1 MVTTKRLDEVRFVL
15 WGVLFLNLVVAFS
28 KLGYGLFTATLS
40 LQADGCH
47 SLFDGISNVVGL
59 VGMRVASAPPDRE
72 HPYGHKKFESLAA
85 AAIGLMLVGT
95 CVYLLVRASEA
106 FGAGSA
112 PQVTEVSFAI
122 MIMTMLVNASIAAW
136 ERSKGKALQSE
147 ILLADSRHTASDVLV
162 SLSVIVGLVGI
173 RFGYAVIDPIIAIL
187 IAMIIAWIAWTVL
200 RDVAPTFSDRRRLDP
215 ESVKMVAESIAG
227 VTEAHHIR
235 TRGLPHHIFVD
246 LSIHVG
252 SNISIDRAHG
262 IAHEV
267 EDALRA
273 HFREVQDVLVHI
285 EPEGHD

>member
-15 WGVLFLNLVVAFS
+15 WGVLCLNLAVAFS
-28 KLGYGLFTATLS
+28 KLGYGLFTAALS
-40 LQADGCH
+40 LQADGFH

-59 VGMRVASAPPDRE
+59 VGIWFAAAPPDHE

-85 AAIGLMLVGT
+85 ATIGLMLVGT
-95 CVYLLVRASEA
+95 CVYLLMRASEA
-106 FGAGSA
+106 LGAGSA
-112 PQVTEVSFAI
+112 PHVTNVSFGI
-122 MIMTMLVNASIAAW
+122 MIMTMLVNTGIATW

-187 IAMIIAWIAWTVL
+187 IAVIIAWIAWTIL

-215 ESVKMVAESIAG
+215 KTVKRVAESIAG
-227 VTEAHHIR
+227 VTQAHHIR
-235 TRGLPHHIFVD
+235 TRGLPHHVFVD
-246 LSIHVG
+246 LSIHVAA
-252 SNISIDRAHG
+252 NISIDHAHG
-262 IAHEV
+262 LAHDV
-267 EDALRA
+267 EAAIKA
-273 HFREVQDVLVHI
+273 HFREVQDVLVHV